1 MLPFLKRAVLSCAVV
16 CALPL
21 GAQSGL
27 AIAGA
32 VYEDRMVLA
41 VRPHFLGAEG
51 VTVKL
56 YRDDGDRAP
65 SAGDVQLATTKT
77 NRGGGYA
84 FRVDRAG
91 DYWVSVDS
99 RSFRADAW
107 PEQTFG
113 PPGSLCAHPDG
124 TTVSTMYEGSCFGG
138 KTAHGS
144 DNPASLTTSE
154 HLALVP
160 LRDQLTNVDFAFS
173 YDAVVSTADGENLQG
188 TLRQYLVNANAVG
201 GPNRMRFVP
210 LERAA
215 EQRESNFGLPPRW
228 WKITLASALPEIK
241 DEDTTIDGMAFN
253 YLSAASPADPNPG
266 RFGEPPTLVSG
277 ERQISRLRKPELEI
291 VATGPA
297 GIVCNA
303 SCGLRGFALHGTPSG
318 IVLKADARIEHVL
331 VGSAPDGV
339 PSPGGV
345 QGVHVERGTTYARH
359 LLVTSQSQTGVSVT
373 REAKLDGERLEIS
386 RSGEPLSGAGL
397 VLLSSGSSIR
407 SSAINANFGAG
418 IVLGSTDGK
427 MPATGN
433 TLDGNTISA
442 NQAGVILG
450 PGSTRN
456 AITRN
461 DIMWN
466 RAGGVT
472 VVPFENAPPRE
483 NRISANRFDENGLR
497 PIILDLSRENPN
509 VLHPGVDTCERAAEA
524 TTTAA
529 NRGLPAPRVTSVRV
543 TEENGAVRATL
554 RGKACPG
561 QIIELYQSFV
571 TSGIRDMKSP
581 VMPEVRHEDNDLET
595 ITVER
600 AFGVPSIGEFNYLGA
615 TNTTPEG
622 TFEATFPLPVFTPTA
637 DQADDEETDIW
648 ATQVLPPSAPDE
660 RAFSAIAIDPAGNTS
675 EMSVRRK
682 AD

>member
-1 MLPFLKRAVLSCAVV
+1 MFPIVRRAVLSCAVV

-21 GAQSGL
+21 SAQSGM

-56 YRDDGDRAP
+56 HRDDGDRAP
-65 SAGDVQLATTKT
+65 SAGDVQVATTKT

-99 RSFRADAW
+99 RSFRPDAW
-107 PEQTFG
+107 PEQTYG

-124 TTVSTMYEGSCFGG
+124 TTRSTMYEGSCFGG
-138 KTAHGS
+138 KTTRGG
-144 DNPASLTTSE
+144 DNASSLTTSE
-154 HLALVP
+154 HLALVT
-160 LRDQLTNVDFAFS
+160 LRDQLTSVDFAFS
-173 YDAVVSTADGENLQG
+173 YDAVISTADGDNLQG
-188 TLRQYLVNANAVG
+188 TLRQYLLNANAVG

-215 EQRESNFGLPPRW
+215 EQRETNYGVAPRW
-228 WKITLASALPEIK
+228 WTITLASPLPEIK
-241 DEDTTIDGMAFN
+241 DDDTTVEGTAYN
-253 YLSAASPADPNPG
+253 YLSAASPADVHPG

-277 ERQISRLRKPELEI
+277 ERQVSRLRKPELEI
-291 VATGPA
+291 VANGPA
-297 GIVCNA
+297 GIVCIA
-303 SCGLRGFALHGTPSG
+303 TCGLRGFALHGASSG
-318 IVLKADARIEHVL
+318 IIARADMRIEHVL
-331 VGSAPDGV
+331 VGAEPDGL
-339 PSPGGV
+339 PATGGV
-345 QGVHVERGTTYARH
+345 IGLQVERGTTVARH
-359 LLVTSQSQTGVSVT
+359 LLVTSQSRTGVSVA
-373 REAKLDGERLEIS
+373 RDGKFDAERLEVS
-386 RSGEPLSGAGL
+386 KSGESGSGAV

-407 SSAINANFGAG
+407 SSTIAANPGAG
-418 IVLGSTDGK
+418 IVLGSTDGA

-442 NQAGVILG
+442 NQAGVVLG

-466 RAGGVT
+466 HSGGVT
-472 VVPFENAPPRE
+472 VLPFENAPPRE

-497 PIILDLSRENPN
+497 PIILDLRREDPN
-509 VLHPGVDTCERAAEA
+509 VLHPGADTCEGVTA
-524 TTTAA
+524 AA
-529 NRGLPAPRVTSVRV
+529 NRGLPAPRVTNVQVVEEGGSVR
-543 TEENGAVRATL
+543 AIL

-561 QIIELYQSFV
+561 QIIELYQSYV
-571 TSGIRDMKSP
+571 TSGIINRKSP
-581 VMPEVRHEDNDLET
+581 VVPQVRDDEIEGET
-595 ITVER
+595 LTTER
-600 AFGVPSIGEFNYLGA
+600 RTFGLPSIGEFNYLGA

-637 DQADDEETDIW
+637 DGAEDEETDIW
-648 ATQVLPPSAPDE
+648 ATQVLPPSPPDE
-660 RAFSAIAIDPAGNTS
+660 RAFSALAIDPAGNTS

>member
-1 MLPFLKRAVLSCAVV
+1 MLPMVKRAVLSCAVV
-16 CALPL
+16 CALSAS
-21 GAQSGL
+21 AQSGM

-41 VRPHFLGAEG
+41 VRPHFIGVDG

-56 YRDDGDRAP
+56 YRDDGDRTP
-65 SAGDVQLATTKT
+65 SAGDAQVATVKT
-77 NRGGGYA
+77 NRGGAYA
-84 FRVDRAG
+84 FRVDRPG

-124 TTVSTMYEGSCFGG
+124 KTYTTLYEGSCFGG
-138 KTAHGS
+138 KTVHGADDAS
-144 DNPASLTTSE
+144 SLTTSE
-154 HLALVP
+154 HLALVG
-160 LRDQLTNVDFAFS
+160 LREPVTNVDFAFS
-173 YDAVVSTADGENLQG
+173 YDAVVSTADGSNLQG
-188 TLRQYLVNANAVG
+188 TLRQYLVNANAVA

-228 WKITLASALPEIK
+228 WKITLASPLPEIK
-241 DEDTTIDGMAFN
+241 DNDTVIDGDAYN
-253 YLSAASPADPNPG
+253 YLSAASPADMQPG

-277 ERQISRLRKPELEI
+277 ERQLSRLRKPELEI
-291 VATGPA
+291 VANGPV
-297 GIVCNA
+297 GILCTA
-303 SCGLRGFALHGTPSG
+303 TCGLRGFALHGTPTG
-318 IVLKADARIEHVL
+318 IIARADTRIEHVL
-331 VGSAPDGV
+331 VGAAPDGQ
-339 PSPGGV
+339 PWTGGV
-345 QGVHVERGTTYARH
+345 DGLVVERGTTVARH
-359 LLVTSQSQTGVSVT
+359 LLVTSQSRIGVSVA
-373 REAKLDGERLEIS
+373 REARIDGERLDVS
-386 RSGEPLSGAGL
+386 RSGEPTAGAGI

-407 SSAINANFGAG
+407 SSSVTANVGAG
-418 IVLGSTDGK
+418 IVLGTTDGT

-442 NQAGVILG
+442 NQAGVILS

-456 AITRN
+456 VITRN

-466 RAGGVT
+466 RVGGVT
-472 VVPFENAPPRE
+472 ITPFEKAPPSE

-497 PIILDLSRENPN
+497 PIILNLKTDDPN
-509 VLHPGVDTCERAAEA
+509 VLDPGADTCETVA
-524 TTTAA
+524 TEA
-529 NRGLPAPRVTSVRV
+529 NRGIPAPRMTSVRV
-543 TEENGAVRATL
+543 VEEGGSVRAIL

-571 TSGIRDMKSP
+571 TSGVREMKSP
-581 VMPEVRHEDNDLET
+581 EMPQVRDANIERET
-595 ITVER
+595 LTTEER
-600 AFGVPSIGEFNYLGA
+600 AFGIPSIGEFNYLGA

-622 TFEATFPLPVFTPTA
+622 TFEAMFPLPVYLPTA
-637 DQADDEETDIW
+637 ESPLNQDEETNIW
-648 ATQVLPPSAPDE
+648 ATQVLPPSPPDE
-660 RAFSAIAIDPAGNTS
+660 RAFSAIAIDAAGNSS

-682 AD
+682 TD